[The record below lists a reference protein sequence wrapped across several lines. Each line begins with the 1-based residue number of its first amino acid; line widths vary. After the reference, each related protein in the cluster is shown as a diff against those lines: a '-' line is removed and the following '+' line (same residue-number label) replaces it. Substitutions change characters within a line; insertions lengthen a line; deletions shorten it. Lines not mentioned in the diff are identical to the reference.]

1 MPWDTVGDE
10 IRHRLVDPDKFEEGS
25 FRRIEIQKTKPRV
38 DGIVGKLKGEKAM
51 VLQALRFPLADGWTV
66 EKAKAWVH
74 EHMRENE
81 VTVPNKPKEIDM
93 SEHKEVK
100 RLYAPLE
107 IKSMT
112 DDGHFEGLCSTYG
125 NVDLGGDIID
135 PGAFTKTIAEHGARL
150 PLLAEHREAI
160 GMADLEDRTEG
171 LYSKNS
177 LNLAKSVARD
187 AYADLKFYSERGI
200 KMGMS
205 IGYQVLNSVRDK
217 ANEMIRRVTEVR
229 LWENSITLFPMNQL
243 ARVTA
248 VKSAED
254 DISRLL
260 LEIKEGRMFSDANM
274 RQMRDMLTSHEKLI
288 GDHSDLMKRFQ
299 ALLEAGQPKPGAA
312 KQDHAGPDDLH
323 AALETLNLI
332 KGAIQWN

>member
-1 MPWDTVGDE
+1 MPWESVGDE
-10 IRHRLVDPDKFEEGS
+10 IRHRLIDPDKFEEGS
-25 FRRIEIQKTKPRV
+25 FRRIEIQKVKPRV
-38 DGIVGKLKGEKAM
+38 GGIVGKLKGEKTM
-51 VLQALRFPLADGWTV
+51 TLQALRFPIGDGWTI
-66 EKAKAWVH
+66 EKAKAWTA
-74 EHMRENE
+74 EHIDK
-81 VTVPNKPKEIDM
+81 VKKEISM
-93 SEHKEVK
+93 SDHKEVK

-107 IKSMT
+107 IKSLN

-125 NVDLGGDIID
+125 NVVLGGDIIE

-160 GMADLEDRTEG
+160 GMADMEDRVEG
-171 LYSKNS
+171 LYSRNS

-200 KMGMS
+200 KTGMS
-205 IGYQVLNSVRDK
+205 IGYQVLNAVQDK
-217 ANEMIRRVTEVR
+217 ANEMVRRITEVR

-254 DISRLL
+254 DISTLL
-260 LEIKEGRMFSDANM
+260 IEIKEGRMFSDANM
-274 RQMRDMLTSHEKLI
+274 RQMRDMLASHEKLI
-288 GDHSDLMKRFQ
+288 GDHTGLMERFQ

-312 KQDHAGPDDLH
+312 KQDHAGPDELH
-323 AALETLNLI
+323 AALENLI
-332 KGAIQWN
+332 SLKGDIQWN

>member
-1 MPWDTVGDE
+1 MPWESVGDE
-10 IRHRLVDPDKFEEGS
+10 IRHRLIDPDKFEEGS
-25 FRRIEIQKTKPRV
+25 FRRIEIQKVKPRV
-38 DGIVGKLKGEKAM
+38 GGIVGKLKGEKTM
-51 VLQALRFPLADGWTV
+51 TLQALRFPIGDGWTI
-66 EKAKAWVH
+66 EKAKAWTA
-74 EHMRENE
+74 EHIDK
-81 VTVPNKPKEIDM
+81 VKKEISM
-93 SEHKEVK
+93 SDHKEVK

-107 IKSMT
+107 IKSLN

-125 NVDLGGDIID
+125 NVDLGGDIIE

-160 GMADLEDRTEG
+160 GMADMEDRVEG
-171 LYSKNS
+171 LYSRNS

-200 KMGMS
+200 KTGMS
-205 IGYQVLNSVRDK
+205 IGYQVLNAVQDK
-217 ANEMIRRVTEVR
+217 ANEMVRRITEVR

-254 DISRLL
+254 DISTLL
-260 LEIKEGRMFSDANM
+260 IEIKEGRMFSDANM
-274 RQMRDMLTSHEKLI
+274 RQMRDMLASHEKLI
-288 GDHSDLMKRFQ
+288 GDHTGLMERFQ

-312 KQDHAGPDDLH
+312 KQDHAGPDELH
-323 AALETLNLI
+323 AALENLI
-332 KGAIQWN
+332 SLKGDIQWN